1 MLMQQR
7 GRIIKQ
13 FFGTCFE
20 RREGGNWDKV
30 MEILVVIE
38 KGRWWGDEWW
48 YVLILGKGVN
58 LTRFLFFGPKNGSK
72 NTQKSTNEMQCDIKC
87 YWIILK
93 EQNSAGERIAVF
105 HVISKLFFQ
114 DDWTSTILLLLACNI
129 CFFIVELFGVVW
141 EDWYCGKIET

>member
-1 MLMQQR
+1 MSDD
-7 GRIIKQ
+7 I
-13 FFGTCFE
+13 
-20 RREGGNWDKV
+20 
-30 MEILVVIE
+30 
-38 KGRWWGDEWW
+38 
-48 YVLILGKGVN
+48 VLILGKGVN

-114 DDWTSTILLLLACNI
+114 DDWTSTILLFLACNI
-129 CFFIVELFGVVW
+129 GFFFVELFLSI
-141 EDWYCGKIET
+141 EKIGIVEKSKPKFDCFFSGFALFYNKEKKLYWSINESIMR